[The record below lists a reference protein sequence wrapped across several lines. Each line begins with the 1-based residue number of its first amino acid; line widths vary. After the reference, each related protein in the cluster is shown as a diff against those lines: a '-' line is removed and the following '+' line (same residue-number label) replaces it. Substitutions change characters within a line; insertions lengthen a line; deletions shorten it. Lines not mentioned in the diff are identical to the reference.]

1 MSPIG
6 NMQRMLAPV
15 LVFFMLTM
23 PGSVH
28 AHAFGR
34 TYSLPVPVWLYMYG
48 TVAALLLSVIVCA
61 LLVTA
66 EGTAK
71 SGLAEPSRSFKTGS
85 TIHGLLRPIRWGSV
99 ALLAFSIFTGLF
111 GIRNAYF
118 NFNMTFFWIIC
129 FLGLLYLSA
138 LIGDFFKLINP
149 WDNLIQIIQARLPF
163 SFQGRQTYPESW
175 GLYPALALYVVL
187 IWIELFAAT
196 TPWSLSWVLL
206 AYTLLNCLAA
216 WWWGR
221 EAWFSKG
228 EVFNV
233 LFGFAA
239 RMSPWSF
246 SPLKNSFSN
255 AIQIR
260 KTGWCRALLNQP
272 VTHLST
278 LLFVLFMLS
287 STAFDGLKETVI
299 WKDVFWG
306 NIYPWLA
313 PQLGDNTIV
322 MYPLF
327 KQLEMAFDSMVM
339 GLSMFVYFSLYW
351 VCMVCIRWLTGSQH
365 STRELALRFTLS
377 LVPIAFV
384 YNFAHYYTLLFT
396 QGVHMP
402 RLMIDPF
409 GWGWNPLD
417 VKSILPKP
425 IFLDGGWIWHSQV
438 AVIVLGHIVSVYLA
452 HVEALHLFQNSKQA
466 LWSQIPMLV
475 LMIFLTSMGLWIMA
489 QPMSAGGRF

>member
-1 MSPIG
+1 MNLQCLI
-6 NMQRMLAPV
+6 QRVSTSLFGLFL
-15 LVFFMLTM
+15 LVFPSFAK
-23 PGSVH
+23 

-61 LLVTA
+61 LVVTA
-66 EGTAK
+66 DK
-71 SGLAEPSRSFKTGS
+71 SSQPQAALKVK
-85 TIHGLLRPIRWGSV
+85 TIHRMTRFLMWGSASLMV
-99 ALLAFSIFTGLF
+99 FAILTGF
-111 GIRNAYF
+111 VGIRNAYF

-129 FLGLLYLSA
+129 FLGLFYLSA
-138 LIGDFFKLINP
+138 MFGNFFRLINP
-149 WDNLIQIIQARLPF
+149 WENVIRILQLRNPSAFKGRRAYPQA
-163 SFQGRQTYPESW
+163 W

-187 IWIELFAAT
+187 IWIELFGGT
-196 TPWSLSWVLL
+196 NPWSLSWVLL
-206 AYTLLNCLAA
+206 AYTGLNLMAA

-221 EAWFSKG
+221 ESWFSQG

-239 RMSPWSF
+239 RISPWSF
-246 SPLKNSFSN
+246 KRLDDTSSSP
-255 AIQIR
+255 IQIQ
-260 KTGWCRALLNQP
+260 KSGWCHALLDQP
-272 VTHLST
+272 VTHVSVLM
-278 LLFVLFMLS
+278 FVLFMLS

-299 WKDVFWG
+299 WKEVFWG

-322 MYPLF
+322 LYSLF
-327 KQLEMAFDSMVM
+327 KTLEMVFDSTVM
-339 GLSMFVYFSLYW
+339 GLSMFVYLSLYW
-351 VCMVCIRWLTGSQH
+351 VCIASIRWITGSEL
-365 STRELALRFTLS
+365 STKQLALRFALS

-384 YNFAHYYTLLFT
+384 YNVAHYYTLLFT

-402 RLMIDPF
+402 RLIIDPF
-409 GWGWNPLD
+409 GWGWNPFD
-417 VKSILPKP
+417 VKFILPKP

-438 AVIVLGHIVSVYLA
+438 GVIVIGHIVSVYLA
-452 HVEALHLFQNSKQA
+452 HVEATKIFKTRKQA
-466 LWSQIPMLV
+466 LLSQIPMLI